1 MYNSWR
7 QRPNDRRHRAAPN
20 DASIFPGP
28 DRGSGARLGSNLVPS
43 FADARLLDNGDAGYG
58 TSGRWSTVTG
68 TGYQSVVQS
77 IACTSC
83 GDSFAS
89 WQFDNLSPWLTY
101 QVYATWVSGP
111 DRNAQAG

>member
-1 MYNSWR
+1 MSER
-7 QRPNDRRHRAAPN
+7 Q
-20 DASIFPGP
+20 DASRRFRTPP
-28 DRGSGARLGSNLVPS
+28 AASPAATSGSNLVLS
-43 FADARLLDNGDAGYG
+43 LADARILDNGGAGYG